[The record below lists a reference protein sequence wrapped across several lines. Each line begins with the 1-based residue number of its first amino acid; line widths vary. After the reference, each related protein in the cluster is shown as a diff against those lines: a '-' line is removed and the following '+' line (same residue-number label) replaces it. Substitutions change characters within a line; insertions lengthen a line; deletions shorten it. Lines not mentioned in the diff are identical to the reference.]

1 MKFSKL
7 YKEIVLDD
15 SFNNWKK
22 LFIYY
27 MQVNKA
33 HTLMLKK
40 AQIVSEDIL
49 VQIAQALRKIEEE
62 QISGDLPE
70 QVEDLVFLV
79 ERRMAELI
87 GVEKAGFLHTARSRN
102 DVDATVFRMCVR
114 EELMSFCRYM
124 VTLVEALIQKAE
136 SSTETL
142 TLLYTHGQPAQVSTF
157 AHYLL
162 SFVFDLIETL
172 DALFQSLHTVNLCP
186 MGSGAI
192 TTTGFPIDRKLVSD
206 YLGFS
211 KPVENS
217 YRAIVTSHWIMT
229 PASAMKIL
237 MSDLTRLVQDFI
249 HKSSC
254 EVGILQFPDDLVQI
268 SSIMPQ
274 KRNPVVLEH
283 IRIRANIANGIFNAV
298 EQSFVNTAY
307 HDVNE
312 NGDFVLFK
320 FLEAV
325 KIAKEALQLAQE
337 VFEKVKV
344 DENRVKDLALKTGAT
359 TTELADELVR
369 RFGISFR
376 QSHSLVS
383 DYVKAQMKYGV
394 IKEKFEQLF
403 GMRFDLTE
411 KQVNEILSSENF
423 VQVRKVLGGPHKDR
437 VLEMIKQAQMRAKDI
452 NEKLLSLSEQVSLS
466 LTRLE
471 KDFDELLQPK

>member
-1 MKFSKL
+1 M
-7 YKEIVLDD
+7 
-15 SFNNWKK
+15 
-22 LFIYY
+22 
-27 MQVNKA
+27 
-33 HTLMLKK
+33 
-40 AQIVSEDIL
+40 
-49 VQIAQALRKIEEE
+49 
-62 QISGDLPE
+62 
-70 QVEDLVFLV
+70 
-79 ERRMAELI
+79 
-87 GVEKAGFLHTARSRN
+87 
-102 DVDATVFRMCVR
+102 
-114 EELMSFCRYM
+114 
-124 VTLVEALIQKAE
+124 
-136 SSTETL
+136 
-142 TLLYTHGQPAQVSTF
+142 
-157 AHYLL
+157 
-162 SFVFDLIETL
+162 
-172 DALFQSLHTVNLCP
+172 
-186 MGSGAI
+186 
-192 TTTGFPIDRKLVSD
+192 
-206 YLGFS
+206 
-211 KPVENS
+211 ENS

-383 DYVKAQMKYGV
+383 DYVKAGMKYGV